1 MSFGQIEY
9 NEDGLPMCEICG
21 KHFHRVISHVRQK
34 HQMTAFEYKE
44 TFGLNNIK
52 GVCSQASSDKTRK
65 ATMSNFDKVVTKNL
79 LQNGKNTRFEK
90 GSKGRTK
97 EKVREQTKSRLI
109 SHIKEI
115 SK

>member
-1 MSFGQIEY
+1 MSYGVIEY
-9 NEDGLPMCEICG
+9 DEDGLPMCEICQ
-21 KHFHRVISHVRQK
+21 KYFHRVMSHARQK
-34 HQMTAFEYKE
+34 HEMTAFEYKE

-52 GVCSQASSDKTRK
+52 GICSKVSSEKTRE
-65 ATMSNFDKVVTKNL
+65 ATMSNFDKVITKNL

-90 GSKGRTK
+90 GWKGRTK
-97 EKVREQTKSRLI
+97 EKVRQQTKVRLI